1 MPYTLGITI
10 DGTRITDD
18 DAKIIGLSIMGISY
32 KSIAKVTFINE
43 HCIRNK
49 VSALYG
55 LLDTREKHYRSYAAW
70 RAKQVRTIYC
80 HVNGNDI
87 LNADERRRL
96 TALKPRIL
104 REVKRL
110 RLILE

>member
-55 LLDTREKHYRSYAAW
+55 LLDTEKNITALTLLGELNKFDH
-70 RAKQVRTIYC
+70 YC

-87 LNADERRRL
+87 LNEGERRRL
-96 TALKPRIL
+96 TALNPRIL
-104 REVKRL
+104 REGKRL